1 MPRKKVNP
9 EEVKEPTKSKPVK
22 NEKKPEIK
30 PEIKEEPK
38 QQEEPKPK
46 KAVPHW

>member
-22 NEKKPEIK
+22 TEKKPEIK
-30 PEIKEEPK
+30 EELKP
-38 QQEEPKPK
+38 QEEPKPK
-46 KAVPHW
+46 KAKVPPHW

>member
-1 MPRKKVNP
+1 MPRKKLNP

-22 NEKKPEIK
+22 NEKKS
-30 PEIKEEPK
+30 EIKEEPK